1 LTHIDIGGVLR
12 AELERRGYEIG
23 GDTVGLRGELYVR
36 GVDDLASALFE
47 FKSDAEE
54 ACRTMYQGSWL
65 PSMPPRFAV
74 LPADEKDGP
83 GVELLAQCG
92 LRVLFYRVD
101 DESVTFESLEEAMAQ
116 VDAWAASR

>member
-1 LTHIDIGGVLR
+1 MTQVDIRELLR
-12 AELERRGYEIG
+12 AELARRGYDIG
-23 GDTVGLRGELYVR
+23 GDTAGLRGELYIR
-36 GVDDLASALFE
+36 GAGDVASALFE

-74 LPADEKDGP
+74 LPAQEKGEP

-92 LRVLFYRVD
+92 LRVLFYQVED
-101 DESVTFESLEEAMAQ
+101 GCVAFEELDAALAE
-116 VDAWAASR
+116 VDAWSAGR